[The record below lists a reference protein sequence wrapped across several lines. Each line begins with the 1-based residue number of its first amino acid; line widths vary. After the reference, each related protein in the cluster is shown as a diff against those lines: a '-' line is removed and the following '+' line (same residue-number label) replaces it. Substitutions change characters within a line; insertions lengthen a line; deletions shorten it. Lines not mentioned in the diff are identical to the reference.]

1 MTVSAAMALFW
12 PMVVLMGLW
21 FLSSAY
27 NLVRVLMAKR
37 DIRAAAAAKSAGAIK

>member
-1 MTVSAAMALFW
+1 MALFW

-27 NLVRVLMAKR
+27 NLARVLMAKR
-37 DIRAAAAAKSAGAIK
+37 DIRAAALAKSAGAIK